1 MVRQVGADGK
11 ATRVQVDSRK
21 LFYRCRCFSDRRSR
35 TIAVKGAISIMQPS
49 VTLSSLR
56 QRAACV
62 YCAQEC
68 RHVVKALVKAP
79 SLPRSEDIS
88 DEGTSESTVKSERP
102 LYGAKLLK
110 PRLRAWAIAR
120 TGHRRSVQV
129 SHLDFCQFL
138 THPASG
144 TNRLKVTERGYK

>member
-102 LYGAKLLK
+102 WYVQNYYSRGCVHGRSRGPDIAGAFK
-110 PRLRAWAIAR
+110 
-120 TGHRRSVQV
+120 
-129 SHLDFCQFL
+129 FL
-138 THPASG
+138 TWISANFLL
-144 TNRLKVTERGYK
+144 TWRLVLTV

>member
-1 MVRQVGADGK
+1 MVRHVGADGK

-102 LYGAKLLK
+102 RYGAKLLK
-110 PRLRAWAIAR
+110 PRLRACVGDRADR
-120 TGHRRSVQV
+120 TSPERS
-129 SHLDFCQFL
+129 SFSTGFL
-138 THPASG
+138 PISYSPG
-144 TNRLKVTERGYK
+144 VWY